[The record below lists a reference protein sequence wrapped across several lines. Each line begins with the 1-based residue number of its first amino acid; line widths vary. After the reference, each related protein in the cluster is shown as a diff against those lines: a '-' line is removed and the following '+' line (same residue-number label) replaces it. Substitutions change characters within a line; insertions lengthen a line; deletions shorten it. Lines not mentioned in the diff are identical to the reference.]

1 MKKIFVIICSA
12 VFMCGVF
19 QNMANAKECRVT
31 TCTESNRKTT
41 GNSILST
48 NGLLGAE
55 AASSGGQCYRCN
67 WGDNDYECKEGTVIA
82 IKHQDYAT
90 NGRINGFYRCE
101 DEGVRND
108 EWVKYEPTH
117 TCGPDLGSLPST
129 AKNTE
134 SYFHINGV
142 KTGSVRS
149 ETGDS
154 LVLANGSDG
163 CVMYVCKKGYTPN
176 TDKTDCISAESV
188 DCAASGGT
196 WNGSACQCDSNKGL
210 KQDSSKTA
218 CVCKNSGYE
227 YVDRNQ
233 KCEETEASK
242 QRRDQKKN
250 QSMQQQCES
259 SGGVWIQK
267 TRQCSCSAQK
277 NLKLNGNT
285 CECKDNNYKKSS
297 DRKSCVLTDDAA
309 RKRECESAAATN
321 SDVYWDESA
330 KECKC
335 RDIKKE
341 FVSGKCEI
349 KEAITKCNSVTG
361 AKWSDYNEEC
371 VCVDDNMK
379 IDSTGTKC
387 VEKEYVKQE
396 REQKVIA
403 DKIISAGG
411 ELDSI
416 VAGFGK
422 ANVWKNAQ
430 GEFNTARLASD
441 SIAAVVLGTAG
452 GLITSSVM
460 KKHQVEDGFEDLKCV
475 IGGQPVAG
483 WGDEFRVGIQ

>member
-82 IKHQDYAT
+82 IKHQDYET

-108 EWVKYEPTH
+108 EWVKYDPTL

-163 CVMYVCKKGYTPN
+163 CVMYVCKKGYIPN
-176 TDKTDCISAESV
+176 ADNTDCISAESV
-188 DCAASGGT
+188 DCAASGGI

-210 KQDSSKTA
+210 KQNSGNTA
-218 CVCKNSGYE
+218 CVCKISGYE
-227 YVDRNQ
+227 YRTSSQ
-233 KCEETEASK
+233 KCEETEDSK
-242 QRRDQKKN
+242 KRRDQQKN
-250 QSMQQQCES
+250 EQVKNKCIS
-259 SGGVWIQK
+259 SGGSWNQ
-267 TRQCSCSAQK
+267 TSRSCSCSAGK
-277 NLKLNGNT
+277 NLILRGE
-285 CECKDNNYKKSS
+285 ECICKSEDYTRS
-297 DRKSCVLTDDAA
+297 TDRKSCVLTNVAA
-309 RKRECESAAATN
+309 RKKECESAAA
-321 SDVYWDESA
+321 SGAYWDENA

-335 RDIKKE
+335 RDQHKE
-341 FVSGKCEI
+341 YVGGQCQTKEEI
-349 KEAITKCNSVTG
+349 EKCNYIVGAEWSVLLN
-361 AKWSDYNEEC
+361 KC
-371 VCVDDNMK
+371 VCTNENME
-379 IDSTGTKC
+379 INANGTQC
-387 VEKEYVKQE
+387 VEKESVKHD
-396 REQKVIA
+396 REQKAIV
-403 DKIISAGG
+403 DKIIAAGG
-411 ELDSI
+411 VLDSM
-416 VAGFGK
+416 VASFE

-441 SIAAVVLGTAG
+441 SIAGVVLGTAG